1 MGGFV
6 ILPRML
12 DKGRAHL
19 AGKTGEYK
27 FACPLDQEFISFVGI
42 DPQKLLG
49 LLKEGKGDGEILD
62 WILTNAQ
69 HKRSSFE
76 ASSWSAYQEQR
87 GPGEV
92 EKREFFHELHKE
104 YGPDRKDIITWF
116 DLLDLDDYVSYGGK
130 A

>member
-1 MGGFV
+1 M

-19 AGKTGEYK
+19 AGKIGEYK
-27 FACPLDQEFISFVGI
+27 FACPLDQEFINFVGI
-42 DPQKLLG
+42 DPQKVLQ

-62 WILTNAQ
+62 WILANAEQ
-69 HKRSSFE
+69 KRSQFE
-76 ASSWSAYQEQR
+76 AWNWSAYHDQR
-87 GPGEV
+87 AAGEV

-104 YGPDRKDIITWF
+104 YGPNRKDISTWF